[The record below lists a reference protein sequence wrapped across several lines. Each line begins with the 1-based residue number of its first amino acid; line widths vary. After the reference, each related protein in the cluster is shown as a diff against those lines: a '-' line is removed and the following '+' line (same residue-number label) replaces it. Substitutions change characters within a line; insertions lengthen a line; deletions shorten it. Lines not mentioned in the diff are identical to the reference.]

1 MNLFSFFTSKSG
13 KVAVKPLLLGTT
25 AAIGLGAATMGGYQ
39 ADSNRYDRPSRTLA
53 ELHNMQDNS
62 VTQRLGRAS
71 DGMLTAMP
79 ENFRNAGGGVDGIR
93 VDEYAGN
100 DLGRV
105 DNVGAGVA
113 AALSGAEGLS
123 QGGGDFN
130 TGTITQAPRA
140 GVPTPGVGGFS
151 GANGASG
158 GATQGGP
165 TGGAHLTRA
174 SMAQAS
180 GSGFQGTS
188 GAVAPSG
195 SGGANGAYGGS
206 RGGRNGGYELSGS
219 MPRSSAD
226 LAFGAR
232 TTASSSFGSGDRT
245 HASRTRGGSAGRW
258 DLESIAKYSAKVA
271 AKGQRESANAGA
283 GAFLNGQMTGGVTL
297 DNGTTAQGGG
307 SSSDLGSVGNINR
320 VNKGVNDWKDNT
332 DNKLEEQHNA
342 RKKLTIEILALLAST
357 LMAAMLMYNL
367 IADGAYK
374 LKEGAVKAA
383 SGDPATKAAGLAL
396 MATGKLK
403 LVAGWAIMAAVST
416 FAGVVLANSIS
427 FMNKYPGIIVPT
439 VGIVLSAAS
448 IGTLAY
454 VGARAMRDGKIA
466 HTHAETQDWHQTTL
480 KYKFDTALKSLK
492 GKASNLLANFGINQL
507 FK

>member
-245 HASRTRGGSAGRW
+245 HASRTRGGSAGRG

-332 DNKLEEQHNA
+332 DNKLEEQKKA
-342 RKKLTIEILALLAST
+342 RKKLGIEIVALIAATLVTAVAMYKLISKGASKVYWGT
-357 LMAAMLMYNL
+357 QMLSNQATAAQGAAMIKM
-367 IADGAYK
+367 
-374 LKEGAVKAA
+374 
-383 SGDPATKAAGLAL
+383 
-396 MATGKLK
+396 GKL
-403 LVAGWAIMAAVST
+403 LQVAGWALMGVVSAYAAV
-416 FAGVVLANSIS
+416 VMANSID
-427 FMNKYPGIIVPT
+427 FMNKYPGKTLPT
-439 VGIVLSAAS
+439 MGLILGGVSIATLTYMGIRAKKDALMDTQGNEETAKK
-448 IGTLAY
+448 TL
-454 VGARAMRDGKIA
+454 
-466 HTHAETQDWHQTTL
+466 E
-480 KYKFDTALKSLK
+480 YKFKAALK
-492 GKASNLLANFGINQL
+492 GKASSLLANFGINQL